1 MGFFLGISICLNIIS
16 AIIFFILIKIYRN
29 KLFYKKSIEDI
40 KLFDKDFWLNDNK
53 WFSKYS

>member
-53 WFSKYS
+53 